1 MDNLLIISLY
11 ILVMSSNARENI
23 QIAIA
28 IMKKKARSKRTFII
42 GAGLLL
48 LLLIVVVAV
57 VVVMRRKKDTAK
69 ASGEFEGLSVAQ
81 IREKVSTAAEKLG
94 IPVEEMQTAL
104 SIEIKEEQKER
115 KRCIV
120 SPLLNGTCGAG
131 YYLENECCYASD
143 PKTSKMLE
151 NLELARDIAIEVSVG
166 LAAGMVLEYM
176 IKRGLGSRA
185 AVGGVKATKAAASA
199 AKAARTAA
207 AAAKAARAVSVAA
220 AKAGTATAKYSTAAS
235 AGPPGWIA
243 GALMLLFDAVSLTL
257 DLLDVDGYDSFT
269 PQKTIENMRN
279 IIDYSMASEF
289 EKLDMGYPFMFPITV
304 AFPAEMAIAQEY
316 MAGQIS
322 AKYMDTE
329 IELPKNKAAKDA
341 FDMYVKSIVDNPDS
355 DSPVPE
361 AFTAFIVRLI
371 EEKHVD
377 RDKAIFTKLNEVLGD
392 RAYKIAFYESLSTP
406 DRMGVSLSQEGAK
419 EWNSEHEAEW
429 LEGVDMDAPE
439 DTKSSVMPTACYTDT
454 YYVYTS
460 GDANNPNMIAKKL
473 PEKTVLGNY
482 YGPLL
487 SYCEKSRQLKSTST
501 SVNPR
506 ELGTRFNNDTGVCE
520 FSRDMCKR
528 YGLEFKNNDCKP
540 KPGQNVAEM
549 IFGTTITRASVREWD
564 TRKDDFNSGDPGRVT
579 TALLKTLVDPTGINT
594 TIVNEAKKSYAKNST
609 PATKGGCP
617 SGMRDDGMNCYL
629 DPVYRGIGK
638 IPDECRAGQ
647 TKIGLRCYEP
657 CPENYEPNPVM
668 PSFCEPKCGGK
679 YPIKDGLMC
688 YENCA
693 EKGGGWFNGSLFE
706 CAACNNGWKSDGF
719 LGCSRSS
726 PPGWKGFWPYRK
738 TRGQKGIGV
747 GKPRKSHSVKCAD
760 DKVND
765 DGLCY
770 PTCSPKGDQGQ
781 YKYNG
786 VLDWCQ
792 PEGAAG
798 IKKGLDDRWECPE
811 GWDNK
816 AGICYEKCKEGER
829 DDGLFCKKAG

>member
-1 MDNLLIISLY
+1 
-11 ILVMSSNARENI
+11 MSSNANENI
-23 QIAIA
+23 QLAIA
-28 IMKKKARSKRTFII
+28 MIRKKAQSRRTFMI

-48 LLLIVVVAV
+48 LLLIVLV
-57 VVVMRRKKDTAK
+57 VVVVLVIVRRRAAAK
-69 ASGEFEGLSVAQ
+69 ASGEFEGVSVAQ
-81 IREKVSTAAEKLG
+81 VREKVSTAAEKLD
-94 IPVEEMQTAL
+94 IPADEMQTAL
-104 SIEIKEEQKER
+104 SNEIKEEQKER
-115 KRCIV
+115 KQCIV
-120 SPLLNGTCGAG
+120 SPLLNGRCGDG
-131 YYLENECCYASD
+131 YYLENGCCYASD

-166 LAAGMVLEYM
+166 LVAGMILEYM

-185 AVGGVKATKAAASA
+185 AVGGAKATKAAASA
-199 AKAARTAA
+199 AKSARAAA
-207 AAAKAARAVSVAA
+207 AAAKAARAVAVTT
-220 AKAGTATAKYSTAAS
+220 AKAGAATTKYSTAAA
-235 AGPPGWIA
+235 AGPPGWVA
-243 GALMLLFDAVSLTL
+243 AAVMLLFDAVSLTL

-289 EKLDMGYPFMFPITV
+289 EKLDMGYPFMFPLTV
-304 AFPAEMAIAQEY
+304 AFPAEMTIAQEY
-316 MAGQIS
+316 MTAQIS
-322 AKYMDTE
+322 AKYLDTE

-341 FDMYVKSIVDNPDS
+341 FDEYVKGIVDNPDS
-355 DSPVPE
+355 DPPVPE

-377 RDKAIFTKLNEVLGD
+377 RDKAIFTKLKEVLGD

-439 DTKSSVMPTACYTDT
+439 DTRSSVMPTACYTDT
-454 YYVYTS
+454 YYVYAS
-460 GDANNPNMIAKKL
+460 GDAKNPNMIAKKL

-487 SYCEKSRQLKSTST
+487 SYCEKSRQMKSTST

-506 ELGTRFNNDTGVCE
+506 ALGTRFNYDTGVCE

-528 YGLEFKNNDCKP
+528 YGLEFKNNDCKL

-549 IFGTTITRASVREWD
+549 IFGTTITRASIREWD
-564 TRKDDFNSGDPGRVT
+564 KRKDDFNSGDPGRVT
-579 TALLKTLVDPTGINT
+579 TALLKTVVDPTGINT
-594 TIVNEAKKSYAKNST
+594 TIVNEAKKSYPKKST

-629 DPVYRGIGK
+629 DPVYRG
-638 IPDECRAGQ
+638 P
-647 TKIGLRCYEP
+647 
-657 CPENYEPNPVM
+657 
-668 PSFCEPKCGGK
+668 
-679 YPIKDGLMC
+679 
-688 YENCA
+688 
-693 EKGGGWFNGSLFE
+693 
-706 CAACNNGWKSDGF
+706 
-719 LGCSRSS
+719 
-726 PPGWKGFWPYRK
+726 
-738 TRGQKGIGV
+738 
-747 GKPRKSHSVKCAD
+747 GKPMGCKD
-760 DKVND
+760 DEEKK
-765 DGLCY
+765 GQLCY
-770 PTCSPKGDQGQ
+770 PKCRDGYKSSALECEGTCPDGTKNTGLTCVDSIHAYIPGNKSSNPFSKGFYQRANCRDGYRYRGGSCNEECREGFTFRSGAAGSAFCDKPRGRYSRAGDAKPLSSCPSDMEKQGLLCYPKCSPKGDQGQ
-781 YKYNG
+781 YKYKG

-798 IKKGLDDRWECPE
+798 IKKGLDDRWICPE

-816 AGICYEKCKEGER
+816 AGICYQKCKEGER